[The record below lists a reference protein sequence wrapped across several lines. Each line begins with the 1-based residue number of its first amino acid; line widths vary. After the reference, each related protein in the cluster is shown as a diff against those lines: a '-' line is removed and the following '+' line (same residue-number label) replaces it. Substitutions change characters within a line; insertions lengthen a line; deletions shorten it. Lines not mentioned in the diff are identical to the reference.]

1 MKREA
6 TLAASLVIDFLAFL
20 ARQGHPRADV
30 CRVAGI
36 DAGLLDEPNA
46 RVPAAYMERLWPVA
60 ARLTGDADVGLHS
73 AESYNPGALGIV
85 GYVVLSCRTAG
96 QALDRL
102 SRYVPLLNDGLQV
115 DVVDD
120 GRRTAYRFSAVPDR
134 DSYLHRDSRQAFE
147 TLAAGMVVT
156 LQRLA
161 TAPCLPVDVC
171 FRHQAP
177 PSVTEHARVFGAR
190 VRFAQPDDAV
200 VYDNATL
207 QIPFVSADPALLAVF
222 EGNATRTLDDL
233 AARGGVSGRVLRVLS
248 ARLKGAV
255 PALAEVASELA
266 MSERAVQRSLTDEQT
281 SYRQLVDDVRKELA
295 IEHLSRPGTSATDV
309 AFLLGFSEPSAFTR
323 AFRRWTGTPPTAFR
337 AANA

>member
-1 MKREA
+1 MIREA
-6 TLAASLVIDFLAFL
+6 SLAVSLVHDFLAFL
-20 ARQGHPRADV
+20 ERQGHPRADV
-30 CRVAGI
+30 CRAAGI
-36 DAGLLDEPNA
+36 DAARLEQPNA
-46 RVPAAYMERLWPVA
+46 RVPAVYMERLWPLA
-60 ARLTGDADVGLHS
+60 ERLTGDADVGLHS

-96 QALDRL
+96 EALDRL
-102 SRYVPLLNDGLQV
+102 GRYIALLNDGLKV
-115 DVVDD
+115 EVVDD
-120 GRRTAYRFSAVPDR
+120 GRRTTYRFGAVADR
-134 DSYLHRDSRQAFE
+134 DSYLHRDPRQAFE

-161 TAPCLPVDVC
+161 TAPCRPVEVC

-177 PSVTEHARVFGAR
+177 PSIAEQVRVFGR
-190 VRFAQPDDAV
+190 VRFGQRDDVV

-207 QIPFVSADPALLAVF
+207 RIPFISADPALLAVF
-222 EGNATRTLDDL
+222 EGNAARTLEDL
-233 AARGGVSGRVLRVLS
+233 AARGGVSGRVLAVLG
-248 ARLKGAV
+248 AQLKGAV
-255 PALAEVASELA
+255 PSLADVANELA

-281 SYRQLVDDVRKELA
+281 SYRQLVDDVRKNLA

-337 AANA
+337 AVNA

>member
-1 MKREA
+1 MTREA
-6 TLAASLVIDFLAFL
+6 TLAASLVHDFLAFL
-20 ARQGHPRADV
+20 ERQGHPRTDV
-30 CRVAGI
+30 CRAAGI
-36 DAGLLDEPNA
+36 DATRLEQPDA
-46 RVPAAYMERLWPVA
+46 RVPASYMERLWPLA
-60 ARLTGDADVGLHS
+60 ERLCGDGDVGLHS

-96 QALDRL
+96 EALDRL
-102 SRYVPLLNDGLQV
+102 SRYIPLLNDGLKV

-120 GRRTAYRFSAVPDR
+120 GRRTTYRFSAVADR
-134 DSYLHRDSRQAFE
+134 DSYLHRNPRQAFE

-161 TAPCLPVDVC
+161 TAPCLPVEVC

-177 PSVTEHARVFGAR
+177 PSIAEQVRVFGR
-190 VRFAQPDDAV
+190 VRFGQPDDV
-200 VYDNATL
+200 VIYDDATL
-207 QIPFVSADPALLAVF
+207 RIPFISADPALLAMF
-222 EGNATRTLDDL
+222 EGNATRTLEAL
-233 AARGGVSGRVLRVLS
+233 AARGGVSGRVLGVLG

-255 PALAEVASELA
+255 PPLSEVASALA
-266 MSERAVQRSLTDEQT
+266 MSERAVQRSLTEERT
-281 SYRQLVDDVRKELA
+281 SYRQLVDDVRKNLA

-337 AANA
+337 AVSV